1 MMVSF
6 FQFDKHVL
14 QMLYYSRIDLSK
26 RIDTAKGNNSRECIV
41 CQRWPFIHGFEFRYS
56 VCNVCH
62 DIKMFCLN
70 IGNSTIISV
79 KGV

>member
-14 QMLYYSRIDLSK
+14 QMLYYSRIHLSK
-26 RIDTAKGNNSRECIV
+26 RIDTAKSNNSREFIV
-41 CQRWPFIHGFEFRYS
+41 CHHWLFFHGFEFRYS

-62 DIKMFCLN
+62 GIKMFCLN
-70 IGNSTIISV
+70 IGNITIISV

>member
-14 QMLYYSRIDLSK
+14 QMLYYSRIYLGK
-26 RIDTAKGNNSRECIV
+26 RIDTAKSKNSRELIV
-41 CQRWPFIHGFEFRYS
+41 CHHWLFIHGFEFRYS

-62 DIKMFCLN
+62 SIKMFCLN
-70 IGNSTIISV
+70 IGNITIISV
-79 KGV
+79 KRV